1 MVIHEQSIMWKEA
14 QFKNFMKNTMSITL
28 TILMLQNLM
37 SKQIT
42 WPMFGPVGVGT
53 IVGLSQMAKSVER
66 VSKNDSEQKLM
77 DHKTLE
83 SDNVHLQ
90 TKLGNPSSV
99 LQVNQVV
106 MFQHQGSPDQ

>member
-1 MVIHEQSIMWKEA
+1 
-14 QFKNFMKNTMSITL
+14 
-28 TILMLQNLM
+28 
-37 SKQIT
+37 
-42 WPMFGPVGVGT
+42 MFGPVGVGI
-53 IVGLSQMAKSVER
+53 IVGLNQMGKSVEL

-83 SDNVHLQ
+83 SDNVHLP

-106 MFQHQGSPDQ
+106 MFQHQGNPNQ